1 MKRTRLIYTFLAL
14 TAAAFA
20 QTTSAATV
28 EVTANIATGTSVNW
42 TADNVYLMKKVI
54 YVETNAVLRIE
65 PDGDQ
70 GAKVVTRSRPQ
81 ESRIRWRPVGDTGR
95 QADRGRDGEQPIIFT
110 RKTTMS
116 PIPRLPLIRP
126 GLGRVVLMGNARST
140 ARPIARGTSPRQ
152 V

>member
-70 GAKVVTRSRPQ
+70 GSQSSQRAPDPRNP
-81 ESRIRWRPVGDTGR
+81 EYGGGAVGDTGR

-110 RKTTMS
+110 TERRCHQS
-116 PIPRLPLIRP
+116 HDSPLIP
-126 GLGRVVLMGNARST
+126 AGLGAGSADGQRADQQ
-140 ARPIARGTSPRQ
+140 RGQ
-152 V
+152 